1 MKTKLFY
8 FLMCLFALTATN
20 AQTISLI
27 GSGVGSWST
36 DVPLT
41 AGAGGNY
48 SATGIVFAP
57 TLDNGVLKCEVKFRQ
72 DAAWTFNWGSASFP
86 TGTGTQGGANIVVIP
101 GTYDVTFNIT
111 TGAYAFT
118 GGAPIPVVN
127 LIGTAVTGGTISM
140 STADGVVYNLP
151 ANTTL
156 LAGNAQFQVD
166 GTAVGALAFPSGTAT
181 GVTTDFIPVTAGKY
195 TSVTYDNASLA
206 YSFVAAPVF
215 ASIALVGSAAGG
227 WPTGAVGEVDDQVMT
242 TTDGVTYTLINI
254 PMIPGGCVFR
264 EGNAWAVKYGDTA
277 FPTGTNNGGKDIIVP
292 PGTAP
297 ATYNVTLNTTTGAY
311 AFTKNSY
318 ALVGDGAGGWPTD
331 PQIDANQLSSV
342 DGINYT
348 INGLVLTNGGAK
360 FRLNNAWAGGDWGGD
375 LFPAGPKTGNNIPTV
390 AGTYNLTVNVVTGA
404 YDFGSALAVKNFS
417 AGSFK
422 VYPNPA
428 RTSWNITSNDDIT
441 SVQVYDML
449 GKSVYAKTASSKE
462 VNVNATELSKGVYFA
477 KVSTANGSS
486 TVKLVKE

>member
-140 STADGVVYNLP
+140 STSDGVVYNLP

-181 GVTTDFIPVTAGKY
+181 GVTTDFISVTAGKY

-215 ASIALVGSAAGG
+215 PKVAIVGSAVPGG
-227 WPTGAVGEVDDQVMT
+227 WPPFVGDDPNQMK
-242 TTDGVTYTLINI
+242 TTDGITYTYDKLFV
-254 PMIPGGCVFR
+254 IPGAIVFR
-264 EGNAWAVKYGDTA
+264 QDNAWSPKWD
-277 FPTGTNNGGKDIIVP
+277 GT
-292 PGTAP
+292 
-297 ATYNVTLNTTTGAY
+297 
-311 AFTKNSY
+311 S
-318 ALVGDGAGGWPTD
+318 
-331 PQIDANQLSSV
+331 
-342 DGINYT
+342 
-348 INGLVLTNGGAK
+348 
-360 FRLNNAWAGGDWGGD
+360 
-375 LFPAGPKTGNNIPTV
+375 
-390 AGTYNLTVNVVTGA
+390 
-404 YDFGSALAVKNFS
+404 
-417 AGSFK
+417 
-422 VYPNPA
+422 
-428 RTSWNITSNDDIT
+428 
-441 SVQVYDML
+441 
-449 GKSVYAKTASSKE
+449 
-462 VNVNATELSKGVYFA
+462 
-477 KVSTANGSS
+477 
-486 TVKLVKE
+486 